1 MGIVAFLAD
10 SSVNSVQARRT
21 ALNARMDIERKLV
34 QELIVCRVELDAK
47 HVQHL
52 HALLARRIIGF

>member
-10 SSVNSVQARRT
+10 SSVNSVQARPT

-34 QELIVCRVELDAK
+34 QELIVCRVGLDAK

-52 HALLARRIIGF
+52 HALFARRIIGL